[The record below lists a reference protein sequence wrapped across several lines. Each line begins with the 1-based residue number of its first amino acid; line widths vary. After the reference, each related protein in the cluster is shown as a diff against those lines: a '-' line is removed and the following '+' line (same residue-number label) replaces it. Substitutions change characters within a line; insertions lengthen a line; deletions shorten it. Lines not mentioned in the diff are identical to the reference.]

1 MLQMHRMFYFSNQD
15 LVQRHLHDEQSS
27 FSDLGGLVKI
37 LFVVNMPRFGY
48 DPQVRQ
54 DVRQDMRQEVRQEV
68 RQKVKQE
75 VRQQTI
81 CRSRFYCVYIYEA
94 GPPS

>member
-1 MLQMHRMFYFSNQD
+1 
-15 LVQRHLHDEQSS
+15 
-27 FSDLGGLVKI
+27 
-37 LFVVNMPRFGY
+37 MPRFGY

-81 CRSRFYCVYIYEA
+81 CRSRFYCVYPTHGQKGIHQIRVEIQRSDWSIKSWRA
-94 GPPS
+94 ISRTSLFVA